1 MRINIVGGLN
11 MKDIINRIGKLVKEK
26 RIEKGYST
34 QELAEKLEVSSG
46 LVNNIENG
54 KTDTFNIE
62 LMEKLSSVLDMEI
75 LPILAN
81 KSDDVKKLLSI
92 TKDIPENLS
101 AQINKVIEAYINAAI
116 ELNFNHKK
124 LEALLSKLL
133 YEIDFMM
140 NTRD

>member
-1 MRINIVGGLN
+1 
-11 MKDIINRIGKLVKEK
+11 MKDIIIRIGKLVKEK

-75 LPILAN
+75 LPLLVN
-81 KSDDVKKLLSI
+81 KSDDVRKMLSI

-101 AQINKVIEAYINAAI
+101 GQINKVIEAYIKAAI
-116 ELNFNHKK
+116 ELNFNDRK
-124 LEALLSKLL
+124 LEALLNKLL
-133 YEIDFMM
+133 YEIEFMI
-140 NTRD
+140 NTKN